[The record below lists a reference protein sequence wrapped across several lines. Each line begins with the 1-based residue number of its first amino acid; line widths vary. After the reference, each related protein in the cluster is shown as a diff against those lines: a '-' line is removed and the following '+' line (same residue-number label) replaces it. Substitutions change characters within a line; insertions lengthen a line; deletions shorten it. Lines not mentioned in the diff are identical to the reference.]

1 VQSEERLTRNGEEKS
16 HLKLPL
22 INMFQVQVAL
32 VGVTFHNSEIM
43 LQGAV
48 E

>member
-1 VQSEERLTRNGEEKS
+1 MTRNGEEKS

-22 INMFQVQVAL
+22 INMFRVQAAFV
-32 VGVTFHNSEIM
+32 EITLHKSKRM
-43 LQGAV
+43 RRGAG